1 MKKTIF
7 TLLALAIV
15 ASSVFAGYGA
25 PITIKRAAKPAKID
39 GVSDASDP
47 WTSTWV
53 KMTTAKTANTTTTM
67 TAQFQL
73 AYDNTNLYLI
83 CQQAGN
89 LTEDTA
95 ASAIANSYER
105 DCFEV
110 FVKLDTA
117 SENADFSYETDG
129 TYQVRQVRASVFPD
143 RFDFAGKWK
152 EYVGFGLQIKQV
164 DGATG
169 FTQEWQ
175 MPWTMLSDS
184 GKVDKWSKKDF
195 KFEIQAADNTTG
207 AAGGRTQQMYW
218 QDGSDNQWHNTS
230 TFSLVKLT
238 DAVDVKQVAALNNN
252 VVTMNTLVADVL
264 TLSTTVKSLSIYNVT
279 GQVVVDNLKNVNTV
293 NLSNLS
299 SGIYFVRTN
308 NMTTK
313 IVKR

>member
-15 ASSVFAGYGA
+15 ASSAFAGYGKPLTITKATKA
-25 PITIKRAAKPAKID
+25 PKID

-73 AYDNTNLYLI
+73 TYDDANLYLI

-89 LTEDTA
+89 LTLDTSA
-95 ASAIANSYER
+95 AACPNSYER

-110 FVKLDTA
+110 FVKMDTA

-129 TYQVRQVRASVFPD
+129 TYQVRMGRASVFPD

-152 EYVGFGLQIKQV
+152 EYVGAGLQIKQV

-175 MPWTMLSDS
+175 MPWAMLDDS
-184 GKVDKWSKKDF
+184 AKVTQWDHKQI

-207 AAGGRTQQMYW
+207 ATGGRTQQMYW

-230 TFSLVKLT
+230 TFSLVVMATK
-238 DAVDVKQVAALNNN
+238 VDVKNVAAINNN
-252 VVTMNTLVADVL
+252 DFIVNSLVTDELRLKKSVDVRIFNIMGAEVA
-264 TLSTTVKSLSIYNVT
+264 
-279 GQVVVDNLKNVNTV
+279 NLKNVNSV
-293 NLSNLS
+293 NMQNYA
-299 SGIYFVRTN
+299 SGIYLVRAN
-308 NMTTK
+308 NMTAR